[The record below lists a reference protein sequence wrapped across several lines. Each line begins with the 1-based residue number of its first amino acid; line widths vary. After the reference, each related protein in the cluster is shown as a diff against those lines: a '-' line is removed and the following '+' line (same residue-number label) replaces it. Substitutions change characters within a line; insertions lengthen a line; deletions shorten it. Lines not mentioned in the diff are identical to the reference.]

1 MKPKPQQIVVGV
13 LLVAAVALAGFL
25 LFGRGSREGETLSG
39 YVEGEALYPAAPLS
53 GRLVQV
59 NVQRGDAVAAGAA
72 LFVIDPAQG
81 EAAREQ
87 AAADVAAAKAL
98 AADARRGQRPAELGV
113 IEAQLASARAQL
125 NEAEK
130 SLARVRPLTEA
141 GAASKA
147 SLDEAVAARDTARA
161 NVRAIEKQLQVAKI
175 GARQDQREAA
185 EERVRQ
191 AEAGLAAA
199 AARLSDLSPSA
210 PSAGRVEDVFFQEG
224 EWVPANQPVL
234 AVIPQDRVRLRF
246 FAPQTEVARY
256 AVGTEVRFTCDGCE
270 RDLVA
275 TISYVSPRPE
285 FTPPVIYSREARDR
299 MVFMIEARPAKAEG
313 LVPGL
318 PVDVQRITSQQA
330 EARK

>member
-1 MKPKPQQIVVGV
+1 MRPKPQQIVVGV
-13 LLVAAVALAGFL
+13 LLLSAVALVGFL
-25 LFGRGSREGETLSG
+25 LFGRGSHEGGTLSG
-39 YVEGEALYPAAPLS
+39 YVEGEALYPASPLS
-53 GRLVQV
+53 GRLVEI
-59 NVQRGDAVAAGAA
+59 NVQRGDAVAAGAP

-113 IEAQLASARAQL
+113 IEAQLSSARAVL
-125 NEAEK
+125 NEAET
-130 SLARVRPLTEA
+130 SLARVRPLAEA

-147 SLDEAVAARDTARA
+147 SLDAAVAARDTARA
-161 NVRAIEKQLQVAKI
+161 NVRAIEKQLQAARL
-175 GARQDQREAA
+175 GARADQREAA

-199 AARLSDLSPSA
+199 SARLSDLSPVA
-210 PSAGRVEDVFFQEG
+210 PSAGRIEDVFFQQG

-234 AVIPQDRVRLRF
+234 AMIPQDRVRLRF
-246 FAPQTEVARY
+246 FAPQADVARY

-270 RDLVA
+270 RDLAA

-299 MVFMIEARPAKAEG
+299 MVFMVEARPAKAEG

-318 PVDVQRITSQQA
+318 PVDVQRV
-330 EARK
+330 EAR

>member
-13 LLVAAVALAGFL
+13 LLVSAVALAGFL
-25 LFGRGSREGETLSG
+25 IFGRGVNAGGTLSG
-39 YVEGEALYPAAPLS
+39 YVEGEALYPASPLS
-53 GRLVQV
+53 GRLVEI
-59 NVQRGDAVAAGAA
+59 NVQRGDVVAAGAP

-113 IEAQLASARAQL
+113 IEAQLASARAVL
-125 NEAEK
+125 NEAET

-147 SLDEAVAARDTARA
+147 SLDQAVAARDTARA
-161 NVRAIEKQLQVAKI
+161 NVRSIEKQLQVARL
-175 GARQDQREAA
+175 GARADQREAA
-185 EERVRQ
+185 DERVRQ

-199 AARLSDLSPSA
+199 AARLSDLSPTA
-210 PSAGRVEDVFFQEG
+210 PSAGRIEDVFFQQG

-234 AVIPQDRVRLRF
+234 AMIPQDRVRLRF
-246 FAPQTEVARY
+246 FVPQADVARY
-256 AVGTEVRFTCDGCE
+256 AVGSEVRFSCDGCE
-270 RDLVA
+270 RDLAA

-299 MVFMIEARPAKAEG
+299 MVFMVEARPVKAEG

-318 PVDVQRITSQQA
+318 PIDVRRL
-330 EARK
+330 EAK

>member
-1 MKPKPQQIVVGV
+1 MKPKPQQIVVGA
-13 LLVAAVALAGFL
+13 LLVSAAALAVFL
-25 LFGRGSREGETLSG
+25 LFGRGDHEGETLSG

-53 GRLVQV
+53 GRLVGI
-59 NVQRGDAVAAGAA
+59 NVQRGDQVAAGAP

-113 IEAQLASARAQL
+113 IEAQLASARAVL
-125 NEAEK
+125 NEAET

-147 SLDEAVAARDTARA
+147 QLDEAVAARDTARA
-161 NVRAIEKQLQVAKI
+161 NVRAIEKQLQVARM
-175 GARQDQREAA
+175 GARKDQVEAA
-185 EERVRQ
+185 QERVRQ
-191 AEAGLAAA
+191 AEAGLEAA
-199 AARLSDLSPSA
+199 AARLSDLSPAA
-210 PSAGRVEDVFFQEG
+210 PAAGRIEDVFFQQG

-234 AVIPQDRVRLRF
+234 AMIPQDRVRLRF

-256 AVGTEVRFTCDGCE
+256 QVGTEVRFTCDGCE

-275 TISYVSPRPE
+275 TVSYVSPRPE

-299 MVFMIEARPAKAEG
+299 MVFMVEARPAKAEG

-318 PVDVQRITSQQA
+318 PVDVVRM
-330 EARK
+330 EAR

>member
-13 LLVAAVALAGFL
+13 LLVSAVALAGFL
-25 LFGRGSREGETLSG
+25 IFGRGVNAGGTLSG
-39 YVEGEALYPAAPLS
+39 YVEGEALYPASPLS
-53 GRLVQV
+53 GRLVQI
-59 NVQRGDAVAAGAA
+59 NVQRGDVVAAGAP

-113 IEAQLASARAQL
+113 IEAQLASARAVL
-125 NEAEK
+125 NEAET

-147 SLDEAVAARDTARA
+147 SLDQAVAARDTARA
-161 NVRAIEKQLQVAKI
+161 NVRSIEKQLQVARL
-175 GARQDQREAA
+175 GARADQREAA
-185 EERVRQ
+185 DERVRQ

-199 AARLSDLSPSA
+199 AARLSDLSPTAS
-210 PSAGRVEDVFFQEG
+210 SAGRIEDVFFQQG

-234 AVIPQDRVRLRF
+234 AMIPQDRVRLRF
-246 FAPQTEVARY
+246 FVPQADVARY
-256 AVGTEVRFTCDGCE
+256 AVGSEVRFSCDGCE
-270 RDLVA
+270 RDLAA

-299 MVFMIEARPAKAEG
+299 MVFMVEARPVKAEG

-318 PVDVQRITSQQA
+318 PIDVRRL
-330 EARK
+330 EAK

>member
-1 MKPKPQQIVVGV
+1 MKPKPQQIVVGA
-13 LLVAAVALAGFL
+13 LLLSAAALAVFL
-25 LFGRGSREGETLSG
+25 LFGRGSHEGETLSG
-39 YVEGEALYPAAPLS
+39 YVEGEALYPASPTG
-53 GRLVQV
+53 GRLVEI
-59 NVQRGDAVAAGAA
+59 NVQRGDQVAAGAP

-113 IEAQLASARAQL
+113 IEAQLASARAVQ
-125 NEAEK
+125 NEAET
-130 SLARVRPLTEA
+130 SLTRVRPLAAA

-147 SLDEAVAARDTARA
+147 SLDQAVAARDTARA
-161 NVRAIEKQLQVAKI
+161 NVRAIEKQLQVAKL

-185 EERVRQ
+185 AERVRQ

-199 AARLSDLSPSA
+199 AARLSELAPVA
-210 PSAGRVEDVFFQEG
+210 PSAGRIEDVFFQQG
-224 EWVPANQPVL
+224 EWVPPNQPVM

-246 FAPQTEVARY
+246 FVPQADVAGY
-256 AVGTEVRFTCDGCE
+256 AVGAEVRFSCDGCE
-270 RDLVA
+270 RDLAAIV
-275 TISYVSPRPE
+275 SYVSPRPE

-299 MVFMIEARPAKAEG
+299 MVFLVEARPATSEG

-318 PVDVQRITSQQA
+318 PIDVQRL